1 VADNFSLTRGGFLYR
16 NLTRL
21 GAIVEKRHFVVSR
34 SIAGILLTWLPLL
47 FLSLEQGLGYGTG
60 VKIPFLKDFSV
71 NVRFLLSLPLLIAS
85 ETGIDRQIRLTVT
98 HFIKCGLVP
107 EREIPAFESVLMKAS
122 RLRDR
127 VLPEIVMLAI
137 AYLPSVSSRSHE
149 ILMTG
154 VSNWHTVLTP
164 AGETLSHAGWWFG
177 LVSAPIFRL
186 LLLRWLWRM
195 LLWAWLLW
203 RISRLN
209 LVLIPTHP
217 DGAAGLGFLTE
228 AQLRFGSIAFAG
240 SAVIAA
246 QVGNAIA
253 YEGATLSSLKLV
265 ILSYCVFIIILLL
278 SPLLLMIPTLYRVR
292 KQGLLEYGVLA
303 SDYARMFDAKWIHG
317 RRPEKE
323 GLLGSADIQSL
334 ADLNN
339 SFSIVREMRIMPID
353 KRTLLGL
360 AIGAVLPMVPVL
372 ILATPAEDLL
382 RTVFR
387 LLG

>member
-1 VADNFSLTRGGFLYR
+1 VADNFSLTQGGFLYR
-16 NLTRL
+16 FLLRL
-21 GAIVEKRHFVVSR
+21 GAIAENRHFPVSR
-34 SIAGILLTWLPLL
+34 TIGSILVTWLPLL
-47 FLSLEQGLGYGTG
+47 VLSLEQGLAYGGG
-60 VKIPFLKDFSV
+60 VEIPFLKDFSA
-71 NVRFLLSLPLLIAS
+71 NVRFLLSLPLLITS
-85 ETGIDRQIRLTVT
+85 EPGIDRQIRLTVT
-98 HFIKCGLVP
+98 HFIECRLVP
-107 EREIPAFESVLMKAS
+107 EREIPAFESVLMKVS
-122 RLRDR
+122 RLGNR
-127 VLPEIVMLAI
+127 VLPEIVMLVI
-137 AYLPSVSSRSHE
+137 AYLPSVTARSHE

-154 VSNWHTVLTP
+154 VSSWHTILTP
-164 AGETLSHAGWWFG
+164 AGETLSYAGWWFG
-177 LVSAPIFRL
+177 LVSAPMFRL

-195 LLWAWLLW
+195 VLWAWLLW
-203 RISRLN
+203 RISRLK

-217 DGAAGLGFLTE
+217 DAAAGLGFLAE
-228 AQLRFGSIAFAG
+228 AQLGFGSIAFAG

-253 YEGATLSSLKLV
+253 YEGATLGSLKLIIV
-265 ILSYCVFIIILLL
+265 SYCVFIIILLL

-303 SDYARMFDAKWIHG
+303 SDYARMFDAKWVHG
-317 RRPEKE
+317 RRPETE
-323 GLLGSADIQSL
+323 GLLGNADIQSL
-334 ADLNN
+334 ADLST
-339 SFSIVREMRIMPID
+339 SFSIVREMRIIPID